1 MSKKTTEAIDTS
13 KLKNEVIELA
23 NKLQADMSI
32 DNDTGAGVE
41 NTDLYNK
48 NLPETLTPEVV
59 KEVSDYNTTFIA
71 AGAYAFGQL
80 SVSAMSD
87 NKKLTETNIEIK
99 MGDKDSVSYN
109 VLRSK
114 EFNNSLG
121 GGEKVLKHGVVTA
134 SYDVRSGKNGGQLK
148 QARSIIGEMAAAA
161 LAK

>member
-23 NKLQADMSI
+23 AKLQADMSI
-32 DNDTGAGVE
+32 DNDTGTGVE
-41 NTDLYNK
+41 NADLYNK

-59 KEVSDYNTTFIA
+59 KEVSDYNTTFVA

-80 SVSAMSD
+80 SISAMSD

-109 VLRSK
+109 VLRSR

-121 GGEKVLKHGVVTA
+121 GGEKVVKQGVITA

-148 QARSIIGEMAAAA
+148 QARNLIGELASAAF
-161 LAK
+161 AK